1 MSPTLENAMEK
12 FLVDVD
18 GLPVLVHFIIKDI
31 PAEIGSGFVSETTD
45 IHSLLSSTLKKMAD
59 RMRGPS
65 LRRDAP
71 SNQPV
76 AIVELIS
83 SPDPLV
89 RLPALPNETVLRV
102 GQLELD
108 LLDRT
113 AKRGD
118 RQIDLRPREF
128 QLLKYM
134 MQRSDKMLTREALL
148 KEVWH
153 YKFVPKTNLVDVYMG
168 RLRRMVDGSNEA
180 PMIRNVRGVGF
191 VLSATPVACS
201 RPAERSRNLTVSD
214 QSLRSAE
221 RTWNCLASENL
232 HKTGKTQ
239 GEQMFS
245 GIHPTTDIG

>member
-1 MSPTLENAMEK
+1 MEK
-12 FLVDVD
+12 LLADVD
-18 GLPVLVHFIIKDI
+18 GLPVLVRYLIRDI
-31 PAEIGSGFVSETTD
+31 PPEMRSGFVSKAAD
-45 IHSLLSSTLKKMAD
+45 IHSSLSSSLEKMAD

-65 LRRDAP
+65 PRRDAP
-71 SNQPV
+71 SNQP
-76 AIVELIS
+76 AATVELTS

-102 GQLELD
+102 GPLELD

-134 MQRSDKMLTREALL
+134 VQRSNKMLTREVLL

-153 YKFVPKTNLVDVYMG
+153 YKFVPKTNLVDVHMG
-168 RLRRMVDGSNEA
+168 RLRRKVDGSNEA
-180 PMIRNVRGVGF
+180 PMIRSVRGVGF
-191 VLSATPVACS
+191 VLSATPPSHGFWS

-221 RTWNCLASENL
+221 ER
-232 HKTGKTQ
+232 
-239 GEQMFS
+239 
-245 GIHPTTDIG
+245 